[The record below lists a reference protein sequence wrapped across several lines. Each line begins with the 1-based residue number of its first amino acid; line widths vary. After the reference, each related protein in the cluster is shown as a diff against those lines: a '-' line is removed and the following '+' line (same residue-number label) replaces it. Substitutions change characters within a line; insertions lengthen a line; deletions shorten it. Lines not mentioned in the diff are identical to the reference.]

1 MKKIGRNLGNIILT
15 GIKKFIIEEDNGI
28 KKFKFYIDNIEIEE
42 EIIYDYI
49 KFIVSKI

>member
-15 GIKKFIIEEDNGI
+15 GIRKFITEEDNGN
-28 KKFKFYIDNIEIEE
+28 KKKFYIDNIEIEE